1 MYIYWYITR
10 GIENKLFGER
20 PVMEDAEGG
29 RQSREEGRKEGRKGI
44 NSVGMNRTVRL
55 LKPHVSSGLEEE
67 SSDPASEADK
77 RSDPPAEGESV
88 EAGGNGCED

>member
-1 MYIYWYITR
+1 
-10 GIENKLFGER
+10 
-20 PVMEDAEGG
+20 
-29 RQSREEGRKEGRKGI
+29 
-44 NSVGMNRTVRL
+44 MNRTVRL

-88 EAGGNGCED
+88 EAGGNECED

>member
-1 MYIYWYITR
+1 M
-10 GIENKLFGER
+10 K
-20 PVMEDAEGG
+20 
-29 RQSREEGRKEGRKGI
+29 
-44 NSVGMNRTVRL
+44 RTVRL

-88 EAGGNGCED
+88 EAGGNECED

>member
-1 MYIYWYITR
+1 M
-10 GIENKLFGER
+10 
-20 PVMEDAEGG
+20 
-29 RQSREEGRKEGRKGI
+29 KG
-44 NSVGMNRTVRL
+44 TVRL

-88 EAGGNGCED
+88 EVSPDAKLWLGVGSVRSS